1 MGILYIVATPIGN
14 LQDITI
20 RAIKIL
26 KSVDAIACEDTR
38 KTGILLKYINT
49 RHSGESRS
57 KRRLQ
62 NPSFGD
68 SGRAS
73 LARMTNLQ
81 PRLISYYEQNEL
93 QRIPE
98 IINALKNGLNIAL
111 VSDAGTPTISDP
123 GFKLVRECIREGIKV
138 ESIPGP
144 SSLISA
150 LVSSGLPTD
159 KFLFLGFL
167 PKKPG
172 HRKALFDNLTKMPIK
187 TTIIFFE
194 GPHHLVRTLE
204 EMKQVFGDIDIVI
217 SRELTKIHEEILRT
231 KISESIVHFSKVAPK
246 GEFVI
251 LFNLNHE

>member
-1 MGILYIVATPIGN
+1 MTGALSIVATPIGN
-14 LQDITI
+14 LEDITL
-20 RAIKIL
+20 RAMRVL

-38 KTGILLKYINT
+38 KTGMLMKHL
-49 RHSGESRS
+49 
-57 KRRLQ
+57 
-62 NPSFGD
+62 
-68 SGRAS
+68 S
-73 LARMTNLQ
+73 LSDANMQEDYVKT
-81 PRLISYYEQNEL
+81 RLISYYEQNEA

-144 SSLISA
+144 SSVISS

-159 KFLFLGFL
+159 KFLFVGYP

-172 HRKALFDNLTKMPIK
+172 HRRKFFESITLALHSVKVTVIL
-187 TTIIFFE
+187 FE
-194 GPHHLVRTLE
+194 GPHHILRTLE
-204 EMKQVFGDIDIVI
+204 EMKEVFGDIDAVI
-217 SRELTKIHEEILRT
+217 CRELTKVYEEIRRE
-231 KISESIVHFSKVAPK
+231 KISESIDHFSKTNPK

-251 LFNLNHE
+251 LFNFF